1 MQRRPMQR
9 RPMQRRPFPVSG
21 VAVTAVAVLVLSLA
35 MPTAASAAAPAA
47 AALVAPPNG
56 GTTASASPTLSVT
69 ASDPD
74 GGTLD
79 VTFEGR
85 RVGATVPGATDAEPF
100 SVVVVPDTQ
109 NYSYG
114 PIDLLDAQLRWV
126 RDSRDALDTAF
137 VIQVGDL
144 VSEWDI
150 PRHWDNVSRSF
161 AILDDAGV
169 PNTVVPGNHDFDN
182 ATGDLGPYNSYFPST
197 RYADASWNTASTRY
211 GGYLGQDQFGPDPI
225 DRGNG
230 DSYALF
236 TAGGRDFLVLNLEWE
251 APQYAL
257 DWADRVLD
265 AHPGRS
271 VIMATHSFVSV
282 NGTRRA
288 TAQRPGGTSQTAL
301 WEGFVRTHCEIDLVV
316 AGHEHQGD
324 LGEAHRVDA
333 NACGEPVPQI
343 LTDYQARAN
352 GGDGWLRY
360 YTFDPASNTMR
371 ATTYSPTLDRYET
384 DGNSSFTLPFELTE
398 PQPAPFAPIATS
410 TVASGGTASA
420 TWSGL
425 AHDTAYEWR
434 AVVDDGTTR
443 TTSATWTLRTP
454 PAPQAVLAA
463 DAFGRTVTGGWGTA
477 DVGGAWTPGTGTT
490 GPFSVNGSE
499 GLMTLVPGQTRE
511 VRLGST
517 AGTSAVVDA
526 RVSANVAAAGGAAHT
541 TIIGRQVGTSSYGLN
556 VRFEPNGVLRLYL
569 LHNNTALAT
578 RVTTWTPGQRFN
590 TRLSVTGTYP
600 TQLAT
605 MVWPVGSPEPIS
617 WQLTATSTVAAMQA
631 AGPVVIKTAVSS
643 TSTVA
648 TTRVAFDDLR
658 VVDPAGVPP
667 QNTAPVARFT
677 TGGTG
682 LTVTANGTGSTDAD
696 GTITGYAWTWGDG
709 STSTGATA
717 QHTYATAG
725 TYSVGLTVTD
735 DDGATHATSSSVTVT
750 APPPPNTAP
759 VARFTTGATALT
771 VTADG
776 TGSTD
781 ADGTITGY
789 AWTWGDGATGTGAT
803 AQHAYAAAGTY
814 SIGLTVT
821 DDDGATHATSSSVT
835 VTAPP
840 PPNQPPT
847 AAIAAP
853 AITGRTVALDG
864 SGSTDPD
871 GSIATYAWQFG
882 DGNTGSGPTPTH
894 TYATDGTR
902 TVTLTVTDDDGAT
915 ASTSRSV
922 TVTTAPPAGVLATDD
937 FGRVLSNAWGTADTG
952 GPWTLSGTAS
962 AFSVAGGAGV
972 VAIGPGSTREAR
984 LAGVSTSN
992 AVVTVRISADAAA
1005 AGGAASATV
1014 VGRLVGTSSYAARLR
1029 LEPGG
1034 IIRLYLLR
1042 DEVALAGSYVL
1053 PGAYVPGEAIM
1064 LRLSVRGT
1072 SPTTLGAMIWRA
1084 SGTQP
1089 ASWQLQATDATA
1101 AMQTAGIVTLKSAIS
1116 SSSTVATTR
1125 FRYDDYRVTTS

>member
-1 MQRRPMQR
+1 MQRRPIPR
-9 RPMQRRPFPVSG
+9 RPIPVSG

-35 MPTAASAAAPAA
+35 MPTAASAAAPPSAV
-47 AALVAPPNG
+47 LIAPSNG

-74 GGTLD
+74 GGPLD

-85 RVGATVPGATDAEPF
+85 RVGATVPGDTDADPF

-114 PIDLLDAQLRWV
+114 PIELLDAQLRWV
-126 RDSRDALDTAF
+126 RDSRAALGTAF

-144 VSEWDI
+144 VSEWTI
-150 PRHWDNVSRSF
+150 PRHWNNVSNSF

-169 PNTVVPGNHDFDN
+169 PNTVVPGNHEFDN
-182 ATGDLGPYNSYFPST
+182 ATGDLGPYNSYFPPS
-197 RYADASWNTASTRY
+197 RYSGASWSTATTRY

-257 DWADRVLD
+257 DWAGRVLD
-265 AHPGRS
+265 AYPGRS
-271 VIMATHSFVSV
+271 VILATHSFMSV
-282 NGTRRA
+282 NGTRRT

-301 WEGFVRTHCEIDLVV
+301 WESFVRTRCEIDLVV

-324 LGEAHRVDA
+324 LGEAHRVDT
-333 NACGEPVPQI
+333 NACGEPVPQM

-360 YTFDPASNTMR
+360 YTFDPAANTMR

-425 AHDTAYEWR
+425 ANDTAYEWR

-477 DVGGAWTPGTGTT
+477 DVGGPWTPGTGTT
-490 GPFSVNGSE
+490 GPFSVDGSE

-511 VRLGST
+511 VRLSST
-517 AGTSAVVDA
+517 SGTSAVVDA

-590 TRLSVTGTYP
+590 TRLSVTGTNP

-617 WQLTATSTVAAMQA
+617 WQLTASSTVAAMQA

-648 TTRVAFDDLR
+648 ATRVAFDDLR

-682 LTVTANGTGSTDAD
+682 LTVTADGTGSTDAD

-717 QHTYATAG
+717 QHTYA
-725 TYSVGLTVTD
+725 S
-735 DDGATHATSSSVTVT
+735 
-750 APPPPNTAP
+750 
-759 VARFTTGATALT
+759 
-771 VTADG
+771 
-776 TGSTD
+776 
-781 ADGTITGY
+781 
-789 AWTWGDGATGTGAT
+789 
-803 AQHAYAAAGTY
+803 AGTY

-821 DDDGATHATSSSVT
+821 DDDGATRATSSSVT

-840 PPNQPPT
+840 PQNQPPT

-864 SGSTDPD
+864 SGSSDSD
-871 GSIATYAWQFG
+871 GTIATYAWQFG

-902 TVTLTVTDDDGAT
+902 SVTLTVTDDDGAT

-922 TVTTAPPAGVLATDD
+922 TVTTAPPAGVLATDT

-1014 VGRLVGTSSYAARLR
+1014 VGRMAGTSTYAARLR

-1089 ASWQLQATDATA
+1089 TSWQLQATDATA

-1125 FRYDDYRVTTS
+1125 IRYDDYRVTTS